1 MAYFLR
7 YLAAKNNKPKIK
19 VTFASLGC
27 LAKNRPFFG
36 GQELSA
42 ANANNFQRQ
51 I

>member
-7 YLAAKNNKPKIK
+7 YLAAKNKGYLCQFRVP
-19 VTFASLGC
+19 S
-27 LAKNRPFFG
+27 KNRPFFG